1 MNEET
6 LLNELNDLCENV
18 LCPMDLMDSITDYTN
33 QKIIDE
39 LHKIVDNP
47 FMKVPLRVAER
58 LDELEELY
66 R

>member
-1 MNEET
+1 
-6 LLNELNDLCENV
+6 
-18 LCPMDLMDSITDYTN
+18 MDLMDSITDYTN